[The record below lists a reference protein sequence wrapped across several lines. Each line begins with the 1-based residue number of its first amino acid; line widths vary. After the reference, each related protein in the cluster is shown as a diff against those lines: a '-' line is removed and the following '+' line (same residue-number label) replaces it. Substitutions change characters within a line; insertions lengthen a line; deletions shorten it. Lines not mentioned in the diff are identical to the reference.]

1 MTVTKIET
9 VTKTKYRIYLDGQ
22 ITFLLY
28 KGELSRYCLGE
39 GVQITREQYQEILDS
54 ILVKRAKLRAMHLLN
69 TMGRTE
75 QQLRDKLQAGEYP
88 PEVIDKAVDYVKSFG
103 YINDLE
109 YARNFI
115 LGRKSRKSRTELYH
129 LLLAKGLE
137 KDDIEQALDECYPAE
152 DAQAAIRI
160 FLRKKGYDPGAVNPE
175 TTRKIMGALMR
186 KGFRYEDI
194 RQVIQ
199 VSEWNA

>member
-115 LGRKSRKSRTELYH
+115 LGRKSRKSR
-129 LLLAKGLE
+129 K
-137 KDDIEQALDECYPAE
+137 
-152 DAQAAIRI
+152 QAA
-160 FLRKKGYDPGAVNPE
+160 V
-175 TTRKIMGALMR
+175 
-186 KGFRYEDI
+186 
-194 RQVIQ
+194 
-199 VSEWNA
+199 